1 MSLTKTW
8 RIDSM
13 KVKDEVNA
21 DGVTLPR
28 AVYQTYWT
36 VTGTNSDG
44 HSASW
49 SGATPFTAA
58 NVPEGEFTAFADLTE
73 ATVLGWIQAVVNAD
87 SGYAAHIDEQIEK
100 RIEEEHGTG
109 EEIQSDALPW
119 AANTE
124 VTPTPPSDAANT
136 DPADGDDD

>member
-44 HSASW
+44 HSGSW

-58 NVPEGEFTAFADLTE
+58 NVPEGEFTPFADLTE

-87 SGYAAHIDEQIEK
+87 ASYAAHIDEQIEK

-119 AANTE
+119 ATE
-124 VTPTPPSDAANT
+124 DDAVTPEPPADATPPADDAE
-136 DPADGDDD
+136 